1 MLKTGQAEILE
12 FSWEK
17 DGAPVTTDSATL
29 EVMRNQDD
37 GGGGQQIE
45 WLQADDSW
53 STTQHQ
59 FALSQVG
66 DGWRST
72 VTLPISA
79 AGLNLTLL
87 ALHSDGSLPPIS
99 DVDYATNAN
108 LDDVAGPAWTDPS
121 KFT

>member
-17 DGAPVTTDSATL
+17 DGSPVTMGAATL
-29 EVMRNQDD
+29 DVMRNQSD
-37 GGGGQQIE
+37 GAGEQQVE
-45 WLQADDSW
+45 WLQADESW
-53 STTQHQ
+53 STSQYQ

-66 DGWRST
+66 DGWRRT
-72 VTLPISA
+72 VTLPTSA

-87 ALHSDGSLPPIS
+87 AVHSDGSLPPIS